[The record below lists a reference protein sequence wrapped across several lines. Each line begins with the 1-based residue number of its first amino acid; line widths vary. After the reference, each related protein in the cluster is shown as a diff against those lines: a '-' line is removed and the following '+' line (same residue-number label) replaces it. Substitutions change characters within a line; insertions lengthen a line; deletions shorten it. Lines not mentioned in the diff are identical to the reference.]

1 MFKNWKIFLTIILGF
16 HLLLLTQLKFTAWP
30 EMLLWPYMM
39 TQGFLPYKDI
49 AIAHTPHLVTYLAI
63 FFKIFGVG
71 VVQLKIYTWLLIIVT
86 DLIVYWV
93 SNKLWNRKIATIS
106 TFSFVILQIF
116 FDGNGLWFDSLLTP
130 FSVLLFYL
138 VSKKNYLWIG
148 IVWAVMF
155 LTKQTAVWFLIP
167 IGLTLIQNL
176 KFNKIPHINW
186 QELKKFTFGAL
197 IVMVSFTLILWMFGI
212 LPYFYQWAI
221 NFGIFVLPR
230 AQGQIQLPDLKN
242 LIVAGFPFAVFVPF
256 LLNKKNRNINLLMWA
271 IAGVMG
277 TYPRFEYFHF
287 QPAIPFLAMVAA
299 IVVTGV
305 KQNKLIKTF
314 LIFYMLGSV
323 YLFANYFM
331 RNWREGTRFLE
342 TDVTDIVFYV
352 KNNTH
357 GNEKIFVLNWWDN
370 IYPLTGTLPATDPW
384 VPQLSWYQDIPG
396 VQDREVENLRT
407 VKPKLIL
414 FKEYEQVGL
423 AAYKPQKVYDYI
435 IANYKLKE
443 QIDGIEIMIPNN

>member
-1 MFKNWKIFLTIILGF
+1 
-16 HLLLLTQLKFTAWP
+16 
-30 EMLLWPYMM
+30 MLLWPYMM
-39 TQGFLPYKDI
+39 TQGLLPYKDI
-49 AIAHTPHLVTYLAI
+49 AIAHTPHLITDLAI

-71 VVQLKIYTWLLIIVT
+71 VFQLKIYTWILIIFT

-93 SNKLWNRKIATIS
+93 SNKLWNRKIAVFS
-106 TFSFVILQIF
+106 TLSFVILQIF
-116 FDGNGLWFDSLLTP
+116 FDGNGLWFDSLIVP

-138 VSKKNYLWIG
+138 VSKKNYFWTG

-167 IGLTLIQNL
+167 VGLTLIRDL

-186 QELKKFTFGAL
+186 RELKRFIFGAL
-197 IVMVSFTLILWMFGI
+197 IVVIPFILILWVFGI
-212 LPYFYQWAI
+212 LSYFYQWAI
-221 NFGIFVLPR
+221 NFGIFILPR

-256 LLNKKNRNINLLMWA
+256 LLNKKNKNTNLLMWV

-277 TYPRFEYFHF
+277 TYSRFEYFHF
-287 QPAIPFLAMVAA
+287 QPAIPFLAMVIA
-299 IVVTGV
+299 IVVSGV

-357 GNEKIFVLNWWDN
+357 ENEKIFVLNWWDN
-370 IYPLTGTLPATDPW
+370 IYPLTNTLPATDPW

-396 VQDREVENLRT
+396 VQEKEVENLKST
-407 VKPKLIL
+407 KPKLIL

-423 AAYKPQKVYDYI
+423 AAYKPQKVLDFI
-435 IANYKLKE
+435 NSNYKLELKV
-443 QIDGIEIMIPNN
+443 DNIEILVLR

>member
-1 MFKNWKIFLTIILGF
+1 MN
-16 HLLLLTQLKFTAWP
+16 LKYTAWP

-39 TQGFLPYKDI
+39 IQGLLPYKDI
-49 AIAHTPHLVTYLAI
+49 AIAHTPHLVIDLAI

-71 VVQLKIYTWLLIIVT
+71 VLQLKIYTWLLIIFT
-86 DLIVYWV
+86 DLVVYWV
-93 SNKLWNRKIATIS
+93 SNKLWNRKVAIVS

-116 FDGNGLWFDSLLTP
+116 FDGNGLWFDSLLAP

-138 VSKKNYLWIG
+138 VSKKNYLWTG

-155 LTKQTAVWFLIP
+155 LTKQTAVWFLLP
-167 IGLTLIQNL
+167 IAWQVAKNEERKMKNLIKYVYGVSIVL
-176 KFNKIPHINW
+176 GSF
-186 QELKKFTFGAL
+186 LLLLFTFNL
-197 IVMVSFTLILWMFGI
+197 LPSFYT
-212 LPYFYQWAI
+212 WAV
-221 NFGIFVLPR
+221 NFGIFILPG

-242 LIVAGFPFAVFVPF
+242 LIVAGFPFVVFVPF
-256 LLNKKNRNINLLMWA
+256 LLNKKNRNLNLLAWV

-287 QPAIPFLAMVAA
+287 QPAIPFLAIIIA

-305 KQNKLIKTF
+305 KQNKLIKAF
-314 LIFYMLGSV
+314 LIFYTLGSV

-342 TDVTDIVFYV
+342 ADVVDVVSYV
-352 KNNTH
+352 RNNTH
-357 GNEKIFVLNWWDN
+357 ENEKIFVLNWWDN

-384 VPQLSWYQDIPG
+384 VPQLPWYQDLPG
-396 VQDREVENLRT
+396 VQEKEVENLRAT
-407 VKPKLIL
+407 KPKLIL

-423 AAYKPQKVYDYI
+423 AAYKPQKVLDFI
-435 IANYKLKE
+435 NSNYTLKE
-443 QIDGIEIMIPNN
+443 EIDNIGIFVLR

>member
-1 MFKNWKIFLTIILGF
+1 MN
-16 HLLLLTQLKFTAWP
+16 LKFTAWP

-39 TQGFLPYKDI
+39 IQGLLPYKDI
-49 AIAHTPHLVTYLAI
+49 AIAHTPHLVIDLAI

-71 VVQLKIYTWLLIIVT
+71 VLQLKIYTWLLIIFT
-86 DLIVYWV
+86 DLVVYWV
-93 SNKLWNRKIATIS
+93 SNKLWNRKVAIVS

-116 FDGNGLWFDSLLTP
+116 FDGNGLWFDSLLAP

-138 VSKKNYLWIG
+138 VSKKNYLWTG

-155 LTKQTAVWFLIP
+155 LTKQTAVWFLLP
-167 IGLTLIQNL
+167 IAWQVAKNEERKMKNLIKYVYGVSIVL
-176 KFNKIPHINW
+176 GSF
-186 QELKKFTFGAL
+186 LLLLFTFNL
-197 IVMVSFTLILWMFGI
+197 LPSFYT
-212 LPYFYQWAI
+212 WAV
-221 NFGIFVLPR
+221 NFGIFILPG

-242 LIVAGFPFAVFVPF
+242 LIVAGFPFVVFVPF
-256 LLNKKNRNINLLMWA
+256 LLNKKNRNLNLLAWV

-287 QPAIPFLAMVAA
+287 QPAIPFLAIIIA

-305 KQNKLIKTF
+305 KQNKLIKAF
-314 LIFYMLGSV
+314 LIFYTLGSV

-342 TDVTDIVFYV
+342 ADVVDVVSYV
-352 KNNTH
+352 RNNTH
-357 GNEKIFVLNWWDN
+357 ENEKIFVLNWWDN

-384 VPQLSWYQDIPG
+384 VPQLPWYQDLPG
-396 VQDREVENLRT
+396 VQEKEVENLRAT
-407 VKPKLIL
+407 KPKLIL

-423 AAYKPQKVYDYI
+423 AAYKPQKVLDFI
-435 IANYKLKE
+435 NSNYTLKE
-443 QIDGIEIMIPNN
+443 EIDNIGIFVLR